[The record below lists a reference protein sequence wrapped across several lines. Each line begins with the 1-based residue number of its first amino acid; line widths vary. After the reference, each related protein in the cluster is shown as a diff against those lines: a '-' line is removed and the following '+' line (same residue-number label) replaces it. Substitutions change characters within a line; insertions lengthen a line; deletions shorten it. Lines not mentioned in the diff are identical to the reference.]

1 MISRQSLLFAKF
13 AFRLCARFALY
24 VLRFH
29 IYDSRLLM
37 IIELYAKS
45 HIGMVRQGN
54 EDNFL
59 LLDLS
64 TKSSWTCT
72 DGDEAPPEF
81 TEIQVGNDGIVIAV
95 SDGMGGALAGEV
107 ASRMAVEIVRDVL
120 LGNDPNITYSPEE
133 STSVIDGL
141 LRTTI
146 LANSEIHHLG
156 QEEPQ
161 YNGMGATFTG
171 AAIKDELID
180 FVQVGDSRGYVIRDD
195 EIKQTTKDQSLVQQL
210 IDVNQ
215 ISEEEAET
223 HMLRNVILQALGAQ
237 SEITPVSCRV
247 RVRRGDLVLLCSDG
261 LSGKLRAEDMLTII
275 RNNENELEAACNALV
290 DEANNR
296 GGEDNITV
304 ILAKFLGDDLAEST
318 GERISIELPSLED
331 DTTLGD

>member
-1 MISRQSLLFAKF
+1 
-13 AFRLCARFALY
+13 
-24 VLRFH
+24 
-29 IYDSRLLM
+29 M

-45 HIGMVRQGN
+45 DIGMVRQGN
-54 EDNFL
+54 EDNYL

-64 TKSSWTCT
+64 SESSWTCT
-72 DGDEAPPEF
+72 DGGEAPEEF
-81 TEIQVGNDGIVIAV
+81 TQIQVGKDGVVLAV

-107 ASRMAVEIVRDVL
+107 ASRMSVDTVRDVL
-120 LGNDPNITYSPEE
+120 LGNDPNITYSPDEKH
-133 STSVIDGL
+133 SLIDSL
-141 LRTTI
+141 LRATI
-146 LANSEIHHLG
+146 IANSEIHHLG

-171 AAIKDELID
+171 AAVKDELID
-180 FVQVGDSRGYVIRDD
+180 FVQVGDSRGYVIRGE

-247 RVRRGDLVLLCSDG
+247 RIRRGDMVLLCSDG
-261 LSGKLRAEDMLTII
+261 LSGKLRADDMLKII
-275 RNNENELEAACNALV
+275 KENENDLAKACNDLV

-304 ILAKFLGDDLAEST
+304 VLAKFLGDDLAESN